1 MENAGMSDSNRFS
14 PGDTVYVVWNHKNGL
29 SIEKFILELVG
40 HSSAVVKKDPPYEGA
55 FAEYYQAP
63 LNFVFATREEA
74 KAYVTQ
80 NEPKDGDYIAYI
92 CYGRCL
98 KGLVVKSTKKM
109 IDVLFEADEN
119 NQLPRLHGR
128 KPLNGMTHRVMKSS
142 VIVIVP
148 S

>member
-1 MENAGMSDSNRFS
+1 MQHNDRYR

-29 SIEKFILELVG
+29 SIEKFVLELVG
-40 HSSAVVKKDPPYEGA
+40 FASAIVKKDPPPYEGA
-55 FAEYYQAP
+55 IAEFYQAP

-80 NEPKDGDYIAYI
+80 NEPKDGDYVAYI

-119 NQLPRLHGR
+119 SQLPRLHGR
-128 KPLNGMTHRVMKSS
+128 KPKNGMTHRVMKSS